1 MSHCWIFCISF
12 SLDIVHPFK
21 LFISLYI
28 NSPTIFFL
36 VFSFR
41 LIICIGYHLSVLQNY
56 HLPDHTSLLFF
67 PILWY
72 FIKDALSI
80 TYRIFKN
87 DSNTFWC
94 FLFDFL
100 FSSVL
105 FLSFIFSLISASSTF
120 IVFNLLFLFLAHIQS
135 YTKISL
141 NNWKRFLVKFLFLWA
156 GSFLLYL
163 LLSFLLVVNIS
174 IPCTVYNL
182 SLKRKSNMR
191 GSRVW
196 GVRLIWGR

>member
-1 MSHCWIFCISF
+1 MCVQFPMTPSLTIFARKPF
-12 SLDIVHPFK
+12 SLK
-21 LFISLYI
+21 ASLFRVFCQKPEMISLD
-28 NSPTIFFL
+28 SK
-36 VFSFR
+36 SSWS
-41 LIICIGYHLSVLQNY
+41 LSSERI
-56 HLPDHTSLLFF
+56 DHTSLLFF

-135 YTKISL
+135 YMKISL